1 MWGRRSIFFFANPR
15 PRYCESKMEHVIS
28 SYMYAYD
35 YGLPLFYV
43 NRLKRYPQAFPMVY
57 TIFAIDSLGEL
68 VCYWLL
74 VGMHHPPRACLF
86 FRLFAY
92 GIGIHMGGN

>member
-1 MWGRRSIFFFANPR
+1 
-15 PRYCESKMEHVIS
+15 
-28 SYMYAYD
+28 
-35 YGLPLFYV
+35 
-43 NRLKRYPQAFPMVY
+43 MVY

-86 FRLFAY
+86 FRRFAH
-92 GIGIHMGGN
+92 GIGIHMGGNVWSEDGKKNGSETWGQLVQTGTNWSEDGFVPLFYANWLYFGLWTSSR